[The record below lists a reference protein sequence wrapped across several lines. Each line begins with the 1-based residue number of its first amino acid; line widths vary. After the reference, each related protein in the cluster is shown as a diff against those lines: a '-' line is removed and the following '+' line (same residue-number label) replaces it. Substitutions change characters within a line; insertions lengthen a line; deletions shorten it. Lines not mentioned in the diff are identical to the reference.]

1 MRTTGILVFF
11 LAYLFT
17 QQSCITMKSD
27 VKTVSNVD
35 LNKYTGLWYEI
46 ASYPATFTKGCHC
59 TTAEYQESDN
69 KKYIEVINRCRRDS
83 ITGNPSKIKGK
94 AYPVKNS
101 SNSKLKV
108 QFFWPFRAP
117 YWIID
122 LADDYSWSVV
132 SGPSKKYLWILS
144 RTPEMEEN
152 TYQKILQNL
161 EDRGFDTEKLQL
173 CKQKGCEY

>member
-1 MRTTGILVFF
+1 
-11 LAYLFT
+11 
-17 QQSCITMKSD
+17 
-27 VKTVSNVD
+27 
-35 LNKYTGLWYEI
+35 
-46 ASYPATFTKGCHC
+46 C
-59 TTAEYQESDN
+59 TTAEYRESDN

-83 ITGNPSKIKGK
+83 TTGNPSMIKGK
-94 AYPVKNS
+94 AFPVKNS
-101 SNSKLKV
+101 GNSKLKV

-144 RTPEMEEN
+144 RTPEMDES
-152 TYQKILQNL
+152 TYQKILRNL

-173 CKQKGCEY
+173 CKQKDCE